1 MIIGLD
7 ASFAINDQSGIG
19 RYSKNLIKNILKF
32 DKNNHYVLFFN
43 FFNNKKYKLSK
54 IDELIGQSKN
64 VKTIINNFPG
74 KIKDWLWDN
83 TVISP
88 IDLFFKNIDIY
99 HAVCFQ
105 AMPDKIPKNI
115 KTILTI
121 HDLTYF
127 LDKKF
132 HLDKT
137 NYYISK
143 TKKAI
148 KNANYIISDSLSTKK
163 DIIKYFPNHAE
174 ISVIPLGI
182 EENFFQILDKKN
194 NIKSKYTNSKE
205 YLLSVATIEPRKNLK
220 KLIESYSNLPIN
232 IQDKYK
238 LLLVGKKGWEDLLN
252 INNKNV
258 ITTGF
263 VSDSDLLNIYSS
275 AKIFLYPSLYEGF
288 GLPPLEAMAQKIP
301 VITSNISSL
310 PEVVNNA
317 AIKINP
323 SNVDEIRNSIIKLLS
338 DKILYKHYQQ
348 AGFKNA
354 KLFSWDKT
362 TQNTLKIYNNV
373 FKQIYKNNK

>member
-1 MIIGLD
+1 MKIGID

-19 RYSKNLIKNILKF
+19 RYSNNLIKNIIKF

-43 FFNNKKYKLSK
+43 FFNNKKYKLACVEK
-54 IDELIGQSKN
+54 LIGGSKN
-64 VKTIINNFPG
+64 VDIIINNFPG

-83 TVISP
+83 KLISP
-88 IDLFFKNIDIY
+88 IDLFFKKIDIY

-115 KTILTI
+115 KSILSI

-127 LDKKF
+127 LNKKF

-137 NYYISK
+137 NYYRIK

-148 KNANYIISDSLSTKK
+148 KNANHIISDSVSTKK
-163 DIIKYFPNHAE
+163 DIIKYFPNHSK
-174 ISVIPLGI
+174 IDVVPLGI
-182 EENFFQILDKKN
+182 EEKFFQINQKCVD
-194 NIKSKYTNSKE
+194 IKAKYTNGSD

-220 KLIESYSNLPIN
+220 KLIKSYCKLPIN
-232 IQDKYK
+232 IQNKYK
-238 LLLVGKKGWEDLLN
+238 LLLVGKKGWEEKFN
-252 INNKNV
+252 IDNKNI

-263 VSDSDLLNIYSS
+263 VSEEDLLKIYNS

-317 AIKINP
+317 AIQINP
-323 SNVDEIRNSIIKLLS
+323 YNENEIISSILKLLS
-338 DKILYKHYQQ
+338 DKILYKHYQN

-354 KLFSWDKT
+354 KLFSWEKT
-362 TQNTLKIYNNV
+362 AKDTINIYNSFKKNV
-373 FKQIYKNNK
+373 